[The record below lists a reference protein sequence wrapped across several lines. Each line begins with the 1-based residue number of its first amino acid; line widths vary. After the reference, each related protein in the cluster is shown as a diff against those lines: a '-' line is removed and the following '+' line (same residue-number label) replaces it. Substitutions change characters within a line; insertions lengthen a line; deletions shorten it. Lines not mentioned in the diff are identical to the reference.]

1 MSTPEELPFS
11 NSNLSSLTTS
21 LGVVSTGVIVHKNK
35 TQIIGSD
42 DEVYNSTYVHDELL
56 NDTQEISRESVTMES
71 DGSSANFTMGV
82 LHTNSSN
89 LKSIEPIVKTSAK
102 ETTIKSFSTDGL
114 SSANISFD
122 SSGMFWNTDD
132 SALYFSENRTF
143 RIRYISKTDDIPSRL
158 LIEGWNS
165 SISEYVIKH
174 EITSN

>member
-71 DGSSANFTMGV
+71 DVGV

-89 LKSIEPIVKTSAK
+89 LKSIEPIINTSAK
-102 ETTIKSFSTDGL
+102 KTTIKSFSTNGL

-143 RIRYISKTDDIPSRL
+143 RIRYISKT

>member
-11 NSNLSSLTTS
+11 DSSLSTLTTS

-35 TQIIGSD
+35 TQIIGSG
-42 DEVYNSTYVHDELL
+42 DEVYNSTYVHDEIL
-56 NDTQEISRESVTMES
+56 NDTQEIARETVTMEP

-143 RIRYISKTDDIPSRL
+143 RIRYISKDDSNPSRL

-165 SISEYVIKH
+165 SMSEYVIKH
-174 EITSN
+174 EISSN